1 MFSLKYK
8 VERIGRYGNVE
19 TSTTQ
24 IKMKDELAINSL
36 LDSEVSSGWTILEV
50 EVI

>member
-8 VERIGRYGNVE
+8 MTRIGRYGNVE
-19 TSTTQ
+19 TVTT
-24 IKMKDELAINSL
+24 KLPMKSELAINSWL
-36 LDSEVSSGWTILEV
+36 ESAVTDGWTILEV

>member
-19 TSTTQ
+19 TSTTK
-24 IKMKDELAINSL
+24 IKMDNELAINSL
-36 LDSEVSSGWTILEV
+36 LDYEVSNGWTILEV